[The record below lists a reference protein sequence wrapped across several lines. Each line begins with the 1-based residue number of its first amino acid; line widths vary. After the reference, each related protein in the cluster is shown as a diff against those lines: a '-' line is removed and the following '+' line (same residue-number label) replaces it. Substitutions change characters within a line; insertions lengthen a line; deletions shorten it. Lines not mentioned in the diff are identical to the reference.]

1 MDYKERISNYDKEP
15 EVIIKG
21 FENKVWTG
29 YEQII
34 NEIKS
39 KIDKKK
45 YILTLDCYP
54 GVRDEEVMSAFING
68 LNPSCVIKSEDVF
81 YDGENITNLIE
92 KNLTDD
98 RVFGMMYYGEIDDF
112 INKEKLN
119 EAKEKLEEIEE
130 GIVIVYGVAAS
141 KIAKGDTLI
150 YLDLARWEIQQRYRK
165 KELGNYKIK
174 NLEED
179 TLKKYKRAFF
189 IEWRVADR
197 HKKELYDGIEYLLDT
212 NKYDNPKMVSGDGF
226 RAGLIEATKRPFRVV
241 PYFDTGIWGG
251 QWMKE
256 VCDLDRSKE
265 NFAWCFDGVPEENS
279 LFLRYGEVRIEVPS
293 LNVVLYRPKELL
305 GEKVYDRFGA
315 EFPIRFDFLD
325 TIEGGNL
332 SLQVHPVTQYMQ
344 ENFGMKYTQDESYYI
359 LDAKE
364 DACVYL
370 GVKDGIEKDEMIND
384 LQRAENGEISFDAEK
399 YINKF
404 PAKKHDH
411 FLIPAGTIHCSGK
424 NSMVLEISAT
434 PYIFTFKLWDWGR
447 LGLDGIPRPIHV
459 NHGKNVIDWDRRT
472 EWVKNNL
479 VNKIEL
485 IKDDGKVKEEKTG
498 LHELEFI
505 ETRRIWFSEKT
516 LFDTDK
522 GVNVLNLIEGDEAV
536 VESVDNTFEPFI
548 VHYAETFIMP
558 ANVSKYTITPIGKSV
573 GKKIAVIKAY
583 VRF

>member
-212 NKYDNPKMVSGDGF
+212 NIYDNPKMVSGDGF

-404 PAKKHDH
+404 PAEKHDH

>member
-212 NKYDNPKMVSGDGF
+212 NIYDNPKMVSGDGF

>member
-212 NKYDNPKMVSGDGF
+212 NIYDNPKMVSGDGF

-315 EFPIRFDFLD
+315 EFPIKFDFLD

-459 NHGKNVIDWDRRT
+459 NHGKNVIDSDRRT

-479 VNKIEL
+479 V
-485 IKDDGKVKEEKTG
+485 KE
-498 LHELEFI
+498 
-505 ETRRIWFSEKT
+505 
-516 LFDTDK
+516 
-522 GVNVLNLIEGDEAV
+522 
-536 VESVDNTFEPFI
+536 
-548 VHYAETFIMP
+548 
-558 ANVSKYTITPIGKSV
+558 
-573 GKKIAVIKAY
+573 
-583 VRF
+583 

>member
-21 FENKVWTG
+21 FENRAWTG

-174 NLEED
+174 NFEED

-212 NKYDNPKMVSGDGF
+212 NIYDNPKMVSGDGF

-305 GEKVYDRFGA
+305 GEKVYGRFGA

-479 VNKIEL
+479 VNRIEL

>member
-212 NKYDNPKMVSGDGF
+212 NIYDNPKMVSGDGF

-479 VNKIEL
+479 VNRIEL

>member
-174 NLEED
+174 NFEED

-212 NKYDNPKMVSGDGF
+212 NIYDNPKMVSGDGF

-479 VNKIEL
+479 VNRIEL

-548 VHYAETFIMP
+548 VHYAETFIIP

>member
-81 YDGENITNLIE
+81 YDGQNITNLIE

-212 NKYDNPKMVSGDGF
+212 NIYDNPKMVSGDGF

-344 ENFGMKYTQDESYYI
+344 ENFRMKYTQDESYYI

-536 VESVDNTFEPFI
+536 VESVDNTFEPFV